1 MFCCQKL
8 FSDNDVKG
16 LRKILDQVECSVRNL
31 RTLKVETSCY
41 GSLLVPLVNEKLP
54 NELRVNIAK
63 SFANDIWDIDIMIN
77 FLKKEVEA
85 KERSFAVGMSFDLD
99 DDIKNSS
106 DVFHHRHCIHKI
118 NTAAENQKFNIVYFV
133 IRTTI
138 RRTGVLK
145 LQTRRQEKI

>member
-1 MFCCQKL
+1 M
-8 FSDNDVKG
+8 
-16 LRKILDQVECSVRNL
+16 
-31 RTLKVETSCY
+31 ETSCY

-99 DDIKNSS
+99 DDIIGI
-106 DVFHHRHCIHKI
+106 VFTK
-118 NTAAENQKFNIVYFV
+118 
-133 IRTTI
+133 
-138 RRTGVLK
+138 
-145 LQTRRQEKI
+145 